1 MFIGALFTIAKTQKQ
16 RKGQSMV
23 EWIKKIRCVYVCVCV
38 CVCVVCV
45 CIYTH
50 TPTHIHTHNGILFS
64 HEKEGNPAIWDN
76 RNLRALG

>member
-45 CIYTH
+45 CVYTH
-50 TPTHIHTHNGILFS
+50 THPHTFTHTMEYYSAMRKKEILPF
-64 HEKEGNPAIWDN
+64 GTT
-76 RNLRALG
+76 GT